1 VNKRRKLIVALGA
14 GALAAPFGSFAQPQG
29 KVWRVGVLSQRTLG
43 PLDADVVG
51 GFPTAMRGLGYVEGK
66 NLVIEWRSAEGN
78 YDRLAG
84 LAAELVKTNV
94 DAIVTVG
101 GRPALEAQKA
111 TTTIPIVFG
120 SANDPVGMGLVK
132 SLAHP
137 GGNITG
143 LSNISSDFA
152 PKLLEMLL
160 SMVPKA
166 SRIAIVTNP
175 ENRTPYSLSKTIE
188 AAAQGTKVTTILPM
202 VARTPQ
208 DIEKAF
214 ALMGRE
220 KVDATILQS
229 DGFFLQQRRH
239 IVELA
244 AKYRLPVISMRKAF
258 VEIGLLMSYGPNTV
272 NFYERAASYVDKIF
286 KGAKPADLPVEQ
298 PNTLELVI
306 NRKTAKAL
314 GLAIPQSLLI
324 SATKVIE

>member
-1 VNKRRKLIVALGA
+1 
-14 GALAAPFGSFAQPQG
+14 
-29 KVWRVGVLSQRTLG
+29 
-43 PLDADVVG
+43 
-51 GFPTAMRGLGYVEGK
+51 
-66 NLVIEWRSAEGN
+66 
-78 YDRLAG
+78 
-84 LAAELVKTNV
+84 LVKTNV

-214 ALMGRE
+214 A
-220 KVDATILQS
+220 
-229 DGFFLQQRRH
+229 
-239 IVELA
+239 
-244 AKYRLPVISMRKAF
+244 
-258 VEIGLLMSYGPNTV
+258 
-272 NFYERAASYVDKIF
+272 
-286 KGAKPADLPVEQ
+286 
-298 PNTLELVI
+298 
-306 NRKTAKAL
+306 
-314 GLAIPQSLLI
+314 
-324 SATKVIE
+324 